1 MTLQLTNTAE
11 GVVSPGSFL
20 FPPHLVASCPHAL
33 GNRGAWLDQDAE
45 RQAVTGRFCF
55 GLMAFVVYVF
65 FVDELNSCPE
75 QFSKSELTVCVL
87 LARVPEMSLRGI
99 LTTRVVVVLRG
110 HAGDSLQQ
118 THRNI
123 FCSVSLL
130 ILRRS
135 ITCPRRARARAPLS
149 IEHTPAWRA
158 C

>member
-1 MTLQLTNTAE
+1 MDALVTLHLTNTAE

-45 RQAVTGRFCF
+45 RQTGRYRPFF
-55 GLMAFVVYVF
+55 FWSDGVVCIF

-87 LARVPEMSLRGI
+87 LARVPEMSLRCI
-99 LTTRVVVVLRG
+99 LMTRVGVVLRG

-118 THRNI
+118 THTGI
-123 FCSVSLL
+123 CSAPYL
-130 ILRRS
+130 I
-135 ITCPRRARARAPLS
+135 
-149 IEHTPAWRA
+149 
-158 C
+158 